1 MPTSTTVASQATVS
15 ESNRSRILQHLY
27 YHGICSRA
35 QIAKALGLTPAAIT
49 KITARL
55 IEAGIIEEF
64 VGHGIGTKMHERL
77 GITDYTKDTI
87 SGMFKREL
95 ARNGYLVDQ
104 KKWWRS
110 ANKSAPIMDW
120 LSHRMQR
127 AG

>member
-55 IEAGIIEEF
+55 IEAGIIEET
-64 VGHGIGTKMHERL
+64 GDMEGRSH
-77 GITDYTKDTI
+77 
-87 SGMFKREL
+87 
-95 ARNGYLVDQ
+95 AA
-104 KKWWRS
+104 WWRS
-110 ANKSAPIMDW
+110 AS
-120 LSHRMQR
+120 ST
-127 AG
+127 